1 MDDNAVG
8 LHKRCGPTAFFV
20 ILAKKSGARLSN
32 RYIAQ
37 EVGGGGI
44 INLAEK
50 PQNTKRE
57 VKIMRRKKLLRQV
70 AAAAVALSMAVSLS
84 APAFAATFDLSN
96 GGLVITANDKGIT
109 VEQDNGTSSTYSID
123 EEIEI
128 KGAYSSANG
137 ATLTAEEN
145 QQDEN
150 QPVTPAKAPAKEETP
165 KETPEAE
172 DAPAAEKKQ
181 EQKDTEAPADPEQ
194 KTETE
199 NKDNNDP
206 DNEEKKEQN
215 APANGE
221 LNASAG
227 EGQESKA
234 EEKPQPKTEAKA
246 SAEATASA
254 SDNTSNG
261 PRKASAY
268 EDRMGEDSDDYGY
281 NSGLRAGI
289 VQIINNTAKKIKVSL
304 SNAHIDLPTAADTSA
319 RGQAAIDVQGTGN
332 VELKF
337 SGSNTLTGSGQS
349 AGIQKNDKTQ
359 DDKENTGTLTITADS
374 QSDTLDVKVDKY
386 ALGQDYQG
394 AAIGGHGKKTS
405 GEYVGYGTKNIVIE
419 GNGTVNTN
427 AQIGSGY
434 RGGAATGIVIQGNAV
449 VNVENY
455 GIGGGGLPGWYDNT
469 KKPGETDV
477 TITGTAN
484 VTVKNGT
491 IGSGVRGGELCGN
504 AKINISGNAMVNVE
518 GGENA
523 AAIGSGAGGD
533 ANVTITG
540 NAKVTAVQKSEW
552 SGGGAGIGGGA
563 NGKGYVTIGGKAQVK
578 ATGSAEKHGG
588 SGAYGAGAAIG
599 DGGTT
604 SEKGA
609 DTVQNGE
616 NKFETDKDSIQ
627 DGAEVEMTNIGHNS
641 SNTVTK
647 TYKTDRWVTDGDEEQ
662 PPEVCKHLKGEYAA
676 ETTVYPNCTKT
687 GSQTYRCISCGEITR
702 EKTLA
707 ATPDSYWSHSWQEI
721 KVQPTCTEDGYKVE
735 KCSRCGDE
743 YGSRTKTA
751 DALGHKFVETVVAPT
766 CTESGYTVQKCS
778 VCGEET
784 GERTNIVAPLGHEYK
799 NGVCIRCG
807 APEPQEN
814 GSAAPNY
821 TVTGAET
828 YETSVVD
835 GRYIIAVPSEDAALN
850 AVLGDLRA
858 IKAQGADVVVF
869 RTRSR
874 ESSLVIDEMLA
885 MGTDVTPFVLA
896 HNGGEAQLTING
908 AVHNELIH

>member
-1 MDDNAVG
+1 
-8 LHKRCGPTAFFV
+8 
-20 ILAKKSGARLSN
+20 
-32 RYIAQ
+32 
-37 EVGGGGI
+37 
-44 INLAEK
+44 
-50 PQNTKRE
+50 
-57 VKIMRRKKLLRQV
+57 MRRKKLLRQV

-96 GGLVITANDKGIT
+96 GGLVITAGESGIT
-109 VEQDNGTSSTYSID
+109 VTQDGQTGSTSVSYDDT
-123 EEIEI
+123 IEI
-128 KGAYSSANG
+128 KGSYSSPNG
-137 ATLTAEEN
+137 AALTAEEN

-150 QPVTPAKAPAKEETP
+150 QPVTPAKAPAKEKTSEETQ
-165 KETPEAE
+165 EAE

-199 NKDNNDP
+199 NKDNNNDP

-215 APANGE
+215 APANRE

-234 EEKPQPKTEAKA
+234 EDEGQPKPEANA

-254 SDNTSNG
+254 SDDTSDNTSNG

-268 EDRMGEDSDDYGY
+268 EDRMSGNWEEDSYS
-281 NSGLRAGI
+281 SGLRAGI

-304 SNAHIDLPTAADTSA
+304 SNAHIDLPGEAGTLS
-319 RGQAAIDVQGTGN
+319 RGQAAIDVQGSGE

-337 SGSNTLTGSGQS
+337 SGRNTLTGLGRS
-349 AGIQKNDKTQ
+349 AGIQKNDK
-359 DDKENTGTLTITADS
+359 DPDGKDNTGKLTITADS
-374 QSDTLDVKVDKY
+374 ESDTLDVKVDKG
-386 ALGQDYQG
+386 ALGQANQS
-394 AAIGGHGKKTS
+394 AAIGGHGRKTYN
-405 GEYVGYGTKNIVIE
+405 EYGGYGTKNIVIE
-419 GNGTVNTN
+419 GKGTVNTN
-427 AQIGSGY
+427 AQIGSGF

-449 VNVENY
+449 VNVGDGGSG
-455 GIGGGGLPGWYDNT
+455 GIGLPEWYGT
-469 KKPGETDV
+469 EKPGETDV
-477 TITGTAN
+477 TITGNAN

-491 IGSGVRGGELCGN
+491 IGSGVRRGEVCGN
-504 AKINISGNAMVNVE
+504 AKINISGNAEVNVE
-518 GGENA
+518 GGDNA

-533 ANVTITG
+533 ADVTITG
-540 NAKVTAVQKSEW
+540 NAKVTAVQKSDW
-552 SGGGAGIGGGA
+552 YGGGAGIGGGA
-563 NGKGYVTIGGKAQVK
+563 NGKGHVTIGGKAQVK
-578 ATGSAEKHGG
+578 ATGSAEKHDGG
-588 SGAYGAGAAIG
+588 GAYGAGAAIG

-604 SEKGA
+604 GKKGT

-616 NKFETDKDSIQ
+616 NEFSTDKDSIQ
-627 DGAEVEMTNIGHNS
+627 DGAKVEMTNIGRNGP
-641 SNTVTK
+641 NTVTQ
-647 TYKTDRWVTDGDEEQ
+647 TRQDNQWVTNGDTEQ
-662 PPEVCKHLKGEYAA
+662 TPEKCKHSKGEYAA
-676 ETTVYPNCTKT
+676 EHVYPNCTET

-702 EKTLA
+702 VETLA
-707 ATPDSYWSHSWQEI
+707 VNPSRHNYVWVKFPA
-721 KVQPTCTEDGYKVE
+721 TCTKDGYSVYT
-735 KCSRCGDE
+735 CSRCGKPQTGNHA
-743 YGSRTKTA
+743 YIVKA
-751 DALGHKFVETVVAPT
+751 PGHKPVEITVAPT

-784 GERTNIVAPLGHEYK
+784 GERTNLVAPLGHEYK

-828 YETSVVD
+828 YETSVAD

-896 HNGGEAQLTING
+896 HNGGEAHLTIDG
-908 AVHNELIH
+908 AAHNELIH

>member
-1 MDDNAVG
+1 
-8 LHKRCGPTAFFV
+8 
-20 ILAKKSGARLSN
+20 
-32 RYIAQ
+32 
-37 EVGGGGI
+37 
-44 INLAEK
+44 
-50 PQNTKRE
+50 
-57 VKIMRRKKLLRQV
+57 MRRKKLLRQV

-96 GGLVITANDKGIT
+96 GGLVIKADESGIT
-109 VEQDNGTSSTYSID
+109 VTQDGKTGSTSIKDD
-123 EEIEI
+123 EEIVI
-128 KGAYSSANG
+128 TGTYNSTGG
-137 ATLTAEEN
+137 ATQTAEEN

-150 QPVTPAKAPAKEETP
+150 QPVTPAKAPAKEETSE
-165 KETPEAE
+165 ETQEAE
-172 DAPAAEKKQ
+172 DAPAAEEKQ
-181 EQKDTEAPADPEQ
+181 EQKDTEVPADPEQ
-194 KTETE
+194 NTETE
-199 NKDNNDP
+199 NKDNNSDP
-206 DNEEKKEQN
+206 ADEEKKEQN
-215 APANGE
+215 APAKGE

-227 EGQESKA
+227 EGQEPKA
-234 EEKPQPKTEAKA
+234 EDEGQPKLKTEAKA

-254 SDNTSNG
+254 SDDASNG
-261 PRKASAY
+261 SRKAQAY

-304 SNAHIDLPTAADTSA
+304 SNAHIDLPTAANTSA
-319 RGQAAIDVQGTGN
+319 RGQAAIDVQGGD

-337 SGSNTLTGSGQS
+337 SGDNTLTGSGQS
-349 AGIQKNDKTQ
+349 AGIQKND
-359 DDKENTGTLTITADS
+359 DVSTGTLTITADS
-374 QSDTLDVKVDKY
+374 QSDTLDVKVDKN

-394 AAIGGHGKKTS
+394 AAIGGHGSKTS
-405 GEYVGYGTKNIVIE
+405 GGYVGYGTKNIVIE
-419 GNGTVNTN
+419 GDGTVNTN

-434 RGGAATGIVIQGNAV
+434 RGGAATGIVIRGNAV
-449 VNVENY
+449 VNVEKY
-455 GIGGGGLPGWYDNT
+455 GIGGYGLPSWT
-469 KKPGETDV
+469 TEKPGGETDV
-477 TITGTAN
+477 TITGNAN

-491 IGSGVRGGELCGN
+491 IGSGVRRGDVCGN
-504 AKINISGNAMVNVE
+504 AKIEISENAVVNVE
-518 GGENA
+518 GGDNA

-540 NAKVTAVQKSEW
+540 NAKVTAVQKSDW
-552 SGGGAGIGGGA
+552 YGGGA
-563 NGKGYVTIGGKAQVK
+563 NGKGHVTIGGKAQVK

-604 SEKGA
+604 GKKGT

-616 NKFETDKDSIQ
+616 NQFSTDKDSIQ
-627 DGAEVEMTNIGHNS
+627 DGAKVEMTNIGRNGP
-641 SNTVTK
+641 NTVTK
-647 TYKTDRWVTDGDEEQ
+647 TRQDNQWVTNGDTEQ
-662 PPEVCKHLKGEYAA
+662 TPEMCKHSKGEYAA
-676 ETTVYPNCTKT
+676 EHVYPNCTKT
-687 GSQTYRCISCGEITR
+687 GSQTYRCSSCGEVTHVDPVDP
-702 EKTLA
+702 
-707 ATPDSYWSHSWQEI
+707 TPDSYWSHDRQTVT
-721 KVQPTCTEDGYKVE
+721 VQPTCTEDGYKVT
-735 KCSRCGDE
+735 KCSRCGKE
-743 YGSRTKTA
+743 LGSRTILKA
-751 DALGHKFVETVVAPT
+751 PGHQFVETTVDPT

-778 VCGEET
+778 VCHEET
-784 GERTNIVAPLGHEYK
+784 GERTNLVAPLGHEYK
-799 NGVCIRCG
+799 NGVCTRCG

-908 AVHNELIH
+908 AAHNELIH